1 MIGHSE
7 KDNSDSSDKNYL
19 NNDLGDILKICF
31 KKRKFILVLTF
42 LGFLGGI
49 IYSRFQKD
57 VWEGQMQIVL
67 EEKKN
72 NHMSGI
78 GALDSNL
85 NQIINLK
92 GKNNILNT
100 QVEILKSPSV
110 LSSVFK
116 YVKEEKSKKDERY
129 KNAKYRG
136 WAAKHLDIKL
146 VSGTSVL
153 NIIYRD
159 HEKKIILPVL
169 KKISKEYRFYSGKNK
184 LKELNNGLDY
194 LNKQINIYKVK
205 SLDSFEDLESF
216 KNKYNIYETNP
227 EVISTLSNSD
237 ELENN
242 SPNIFI
248 KKANAD
254 YVIKE
259 IDEILKQFYS
269 SENDENAIILIAQNI
284 PEISSVAN
292 KVEELKRELF
302 SSSLIYKQDD
312 ITIKKISLARDNY
325 INYLKKEIPSF
336 LNAKKASALAALK
349 SATKPEG
356 VIVEYKKLLRSS
368 VRNEEILSN
377 LENQQRLLSLE
388 KAKVEEP
395 WQLITKPVLSSEN
408 PILPNRFLMIAAS
421 TVCSILIGVLFAVMI
436 TEEQYKLLISKLK
449 IK

>member
-1 MIGHSE
+1 MMVHSE
-7 KDNSDSSDKNYL
+7 KDNSDISDKNYL

-31 KKRKFILVLTF
+31 KKRKFILILTF

-67 EEKKN
+67 EENKN
-72 NHMSGI
+72 NSMSGI

-129 KNAKYRG
+129 KYAKYRG

-146 VSGTSVL
+146 VTGTSVL
-153 NIIYRD
+153 NIVYRD

-169 KKISKEYRFYSGKNK
+169 NKISKEYRFYSGKNK

-227 EVISTLSNSD
+227 EVSTSSNPD
-237 ELENN
+237 VLENN

-254 YVIKE
+254 YTIKE

-269 SENDENAIILIAQNI
+269 SENDENSIILIAQNI
-284 PEISSVAN
+284 PEIASVAN
-292 KVEELKRELF
+292 EVEQLKRQLF
-302 SSSLIYKQDD
+302 SLSLIYKQDD
-312 ITIKKISLARDNY
+312 ITIKKISLKKDNY

-356 VIVEYKKLLRSS
+356 VIVEYKKILRSS

-395 WQLITKPVLSSEN
+395 WQLITKPVLSSED
-408 PILPNRFLMIAAS
+408 PILPNRFLIIAAS
-421 TVCSILIGVLFAVMI
+421 TFCSILIGVLFAVII